1 LPQLHTHLLNF
12 IFKSFYRIKWKMTKD
27 FFHIYSTS
35 FQVHFAKLQSPHCYF
50 SICQIDFTSLPN
62 PLCQMTKAPQCQVQV
77 AKSTL
82 PNDRIPH
89 CQVQVAKS
97 PFPRLQLHIKK
108 SVFLFFILIIYIYIY
123 IYIYNLWIITL
134 WCSWSCI
141 HP

>member
-12 IFKSFYRIKWKMTKD
+12 IFKLFYRIKWKMTKD

-82 PNDRIPH
+82 PNDRSPP
-89 CQVQVAKS
+89 CQVQVAKPHS
-97 PFPRLQLHIKK
+97 QDSNSTSRSQ
-108 SVFLFFILIIYIYIY
+108 FLFI
-123 IYIYNLWIITL
+123 
-134 WCSWSCI
+134 
-141 HP
+141 